1 MKINEITA
9 KVIEKVLT
17 VSFILN
23 IIYTEFIINN
33 DNLYD
38 SLKILYIKI
47 RRLSF
52 FRIKYLGMSIG
63 LLEDFVHQ
71 NLHIILK

>member
-9 KVIEKVLT
+9 KVIEKVFT
-17 VSFILN
+17 VSFILY
-23 IIYTEFIINN
+23 IIYTEFIIIN

-38 SLKILYIKI
+38 SLNVLYIKI

-52 FRIKYLGMSIG
+52 F
-63 LLEDFVHQ
+63 
-71 NLHIILK
+71 